1 MKFLK
6 KYNTF
11 LLENNNIDEF
21 VELVADVNILESIV
35 TDTDMLLKSIEAKE
49 VDIFKTFELNPDNF
63 KNNFTIE
70 RLYKSKSFN
79 NSLNKKNM
87 KKSKLEETD
96 DSETFIE
103 NTYNI
108 KFFLIHDINKLSID
122 NPNYI
127 VYQSKKKVDNKWD
140 SVRMYEVNGDI
151 KNFYDKLSNKTIEL
165 KKDDKVYIY
174 FTSNSGNN
182 WQLQNIERSN
192 DIFLDILD
200 REQIKMILKDKDISI
215 TIVA

>member
-6 KYNTF
+6 KFNTF

-79 NSLNKKNM
+79 KSLNKKNM
-87 KKSKLEETD
+87 KKSTLEETD

-182 WQLQNIERSN
+182 WQLQNIEQSN

-215 TIVA
+215 TIIA

>member
-182 WQLQNIERSN
+182 WQLQNIEQSN

-215 TIVA
+215 TIIA

>member
-79 NSLNKKNM
+79 KNLNKKNM
-87 KKSKLEETD
+87 KKSTLEETD

-165 KKDDKVYIY
+165 KKNDKVYIY

-182 WQLQNIERSN
+182 WQLQNIEQSN

-215 TIVA
+215 TIIA

>member
-79 NSLNKKNM
+79 KSLNKKNM
-87 KKSKLEETD
+87 KKSTLEETD

-182 WQLQNIERSN
+182 WQLQNIEQSN

-215 TIVA
+215 TIIA

>member
-6 KYNTF
+6 KFNTF

-79 NSLNKKNM
+79 KSLNKKNM
-87 KKSKLEETD
+87 KKSTLEETD

-182 WQLQNIERSN
+182 WQLQNIEQSN
-192 DIFLDILD
+192 DIFLYILD
-200 REQIKMILKDKDISI
+200 R
-215 TIVA
+215 